1 MAQRK
6 KKKKLHMWGMEL
18 AILLAFTV
26 AIGFY
31 ITQKGD
37 SPDINSKKQSQQ
49 ETPQVLQDLSGCRAG
64 DILREQ
70 QISMEQLSLYFTAEP
85 ISDQVYH
92 RMDGK
97 SYREN
102 PDISIEELRYL
113 KVLHY
118 NFDHEIQ
125 VGELVVNQAIARDC
139 LSIFQELFHK
149 EYEIASMYL
158 VDRYYYDNQHK
169 NTQNSEA
176 ADYNSVNNNN
186 TSGFHYRVVSGT
198 AVLSAHA
205 YGLAIDINP
214 LQNPS
219 MALDEDGHLTN
230 KYLDLQ
236 DYSDRTR
243 QKDHMIVK
251 GDDCYEIFTKYGFI
265 WGGEWDGPADYQHF
279 EKTVTR

>member
-6 KKKKLHMWGMEL
+6 KKKKLHIWGMEF
-18 AILLAFTV
+18 AILLGLTV
-26 AIGFY
+26 AIVFY

-37 SPDINSKKQSQQ
+37 EPNQKSEQKQQ
-49 ETPQVLQDLSGCRAG
+49 ETDRVLEDLSDCEAG
-64 DILREQ
+64 DVLSNQ
-70 QISMEQLSLYFTAEP
+70 QISADKLSDYFTAEP
-85 ISDQVYH
+85 ISDEVFR
-92 RMDGK
+92 RMEGN
-97 SYREN
+97 SYQEN
-102 PDISIEELRYL
+102 SDISIEDLRYL

-139 LSIFQELFHK
+139 LSIFQELFHQQ
-149 EYEIASMYL
+149 YEIASMYL
-158 VDRYYYDNQHK
+158 VDRYYYDDEHK
-169 NTQNSEA
+169 NNQNSEA

-186 TSGFHYRVVSGT
+186 TSAFHYRVISGT
-198 AVLSAHA
+198 EVLSAHA

-219 MALDEDGHLTN
+219 MALDEDGNLTN

-236 DYSDRTR
+236 DYSDRSR
-243 QKDHMIVK
+243 EKEHMIAK
-251 GDDCYEIFTKYGFI
+251 GDVCYEAFTRYGFI

-279 EKTVTR
+279 EKIVTR

>member
-6 KKKKLHMWGMEL
+6 KKKKLHIWGMEL
-18 AILLAFTV
+18 AILLGLTV
-26 AIGFY
+26 AITFY

-37 SPDINSKKQSQQ
+37 EPNQKSEQKQQ
-49 ETPQVLQDLSGCRAG
+49 ETDRVLGDLSGCEAG
-64 DILREQ
+64 DVLSKQ
-70 QISMEQLSLYFTAEP
+70 QISTDKLSDYFTAEP
-85 ISDQVYH
+85 ISDEVFR
-92 RMDGK
+92 RMEGN
-97 SYREN
+97 SYQEN
-102 PDISIEELRYL
+102 PDISIEDLRYL

-125 VGELVVNQAIARDC
+125 VGELVVNRAIARDC
-139 LSIFQELFHK
+139 LSIFQELFYQQ
-149 EYEIASMYL
+149 YEIASMYL
-158 VDRYYYDNQHK
+158 VDRYYYDDEHK

-186 TSGFHYRVVSGT
+186 TSAFHYRVVSGT
-198 AVLSAHA
+198 EVLSAHA

-219 MALDEDGHLTN
+219 MALDEDGNLTN

-243 QKDHMIVK
+243 AKEHMIAK
-251 GDDCYEIFTKYGFI
+251 GDVCYETFIRHGFI

-279 EKTVTR
+279 EKIVTR